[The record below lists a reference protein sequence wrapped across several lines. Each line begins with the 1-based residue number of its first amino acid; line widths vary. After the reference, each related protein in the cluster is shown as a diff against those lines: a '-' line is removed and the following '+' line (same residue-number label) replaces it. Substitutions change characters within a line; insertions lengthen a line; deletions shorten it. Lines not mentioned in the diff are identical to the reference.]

1 MFSRFVGWLTLACAC
16 VRLTAAPAGFAA
28 AAADWRQ
35 QLGATVLPY
44 WFDTAVDWARG
55 GYVLADSARATAWYK
70 ETRQSFMQKGYPP
83 YRTTTMSMP
92 GSSDPNPVS
101 RDFLAAVKRA
111 VDPQNLIAP
120 GRYGMPERDGKDL

>member
-1 MFSRFVGWLTLACAC
+1 MDGLAMARQIYDRHEFDMFVELIIESPRSIIML
-16 VRLTAAPAGFAA
+16 
-28 AAADWRQ
+28 
-35 QLGATVLPY
+35 LGVFYERNDA
-44 WFDTAVDWARG
+44 
-55 GYVLADSARATAWYK
+55 ADSARATAWYK